1 MLLLK
6 VLNLTQ
12 IREKVLMAICAI
24 VDKDSDGGISF
35 DEFCTRMM
43 AEDILLVKKN
53 KPKPPPSPRGAPKAS
68 SGHVDHA
75 LEMFR
80 TGSNAGAYSFDG
92 DVAGVGA
99 GDSAPVTLEELE
111 RAHDMIREKMTV
123 KFGNMAKAFQAID
136 EDRSGKVSH
145 KIPLEGPS
153 CCNLTNDPSAPPP
166 QKTPHLTFALKSLAV
181 QTQSP
186 HSHTCKPSAKQ
197 VTKAEALRL
206 LMLLNLPQI
215 REKVLNEIGDI
226 VDADGDGIEFKEFC
240 AMMVSDDIL
249 PLKSKAQALKGK

>member
-1 MLLLK
+1 LLLLK

-136 EDRSGKVSH
+136 EDRSGKV
-145 KIPLEGPS
+145 
-153 CCNLTNDPSAPPP
+153 
-166 QKTPHLTFALKSLAV
+166 
-181 QTQSP
+181 
-186 HSHTCKPSAKQ
+186 
-197 VTKAEALRL
+197 TKAEALRL